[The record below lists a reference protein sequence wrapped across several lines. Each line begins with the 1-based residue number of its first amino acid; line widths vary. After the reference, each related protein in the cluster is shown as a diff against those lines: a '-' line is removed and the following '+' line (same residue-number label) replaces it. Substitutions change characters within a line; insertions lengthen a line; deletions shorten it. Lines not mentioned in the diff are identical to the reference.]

1 MGKPTTEAQST
12 PSQEGLREFLRKSY
26 NFMSKSFATRR
37 LLGILITCVM
47 ITSCSGGTSSNT
59 PNGGGGNN
67 SQNQNADSGGTSS
80 NTSNGG
86 GGNNSQNQN
95 AERAELEW
103 QQYRS
108 DCQGS
113 STPIPRRTFSDGSRG
128 RCEFGPRRRADGSSI
143 PVAFRDR

>member
-113 STPIPRRTFSDGSRG
+113 STPISRRTFSDGSRG

>member
-1 MGKPTTEAQST
+1 MGKLTTEAQST

-86 GGNNSQNQN
+86 GGDNSQNQN

>member
-108 DCQGS
+108 D
-113 STPIPRRTFSDGSRG
+113 F
-128 RCEFGPRRRADGSSI
+128 
-143 PVAFRDR
+143 

>member
-86 GGNNSQNQN
+86 GGDNSQNQN